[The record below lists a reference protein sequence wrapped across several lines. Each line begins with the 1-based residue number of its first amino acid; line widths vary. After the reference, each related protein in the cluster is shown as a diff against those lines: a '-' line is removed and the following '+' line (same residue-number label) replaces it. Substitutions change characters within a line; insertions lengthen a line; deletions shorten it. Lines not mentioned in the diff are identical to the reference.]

1 MKKHLLFSLA
11 LVPALAS
18 AQGFTD
24 DFESYTAGMA
34 IAASSNGLWTTWSNA
49 PGGSEDAFASDLYA
63 HSGSISAEFVTTS
76 ANGGPADFVHDF
88 GNLTSGHYE
97 LSMWIMVLEGSGG
110 YVNLMH
116 TGGASGVWALGAYF
130 QGDGN
135 GYITAGGTNYNFTH
149 TVQDWNELKFDINMD
164 TDLCEAFMNGTSLG
178 SWQWSYAENAT
189 TGGSNQLAWLDIFAY
204 GPTGWLGHYFI
215 DDVTFQEAGGTAVQ
229 DLYRNGELP
238 AWPNPAKDL
247 LNVDLGADLTL
258 DTRVELVDL
267 TGKVLAVPTRRTGQ
281 VLQMDMGSLVDGV
294 YFVRVSDGATQR
306 VGRVVK
312 H

>member
-1 MKKHLLFSLA
+1 MRKQLLFSLA
-11 LVPALAS
+11 LIPALAT
-18 AQGFTD
+18 AQTFSD

-49 PGGSEDAFASDLYA
+49 PGGTEDAFASDQYA

-97 LSMWIMVLEGSGG
+97 LSMWVMVLEGSGG

-116 TGGASGVWALGAYF
+116 TGGAAGVWALGTYF
-130 QGDGN
+130 EGDGS
-135 GYITAGGTNYNFTH
+135 GYITAGGVNYPFIH

-164 TDLCEAFMNGTSLG
+164 TDQCEAFMNGTSLG

-215 DDVTFQEAGGTAVQ
+215 DDVSFEEVDGTAVQ
-229 DLYRNGELP
+229 DLYRNGEFP

-247 LNVDLGADLTL
+247 LNVDLGAELTMG
-258 DTRVELVDL
+258 TRVELVDL
-267 TGKVLAVPTRRTGQ
+267 TGQVLAVPTRRAGQ
-281 VLQMDMGSLVDGV
+281 VLQMDLGSLVDGV